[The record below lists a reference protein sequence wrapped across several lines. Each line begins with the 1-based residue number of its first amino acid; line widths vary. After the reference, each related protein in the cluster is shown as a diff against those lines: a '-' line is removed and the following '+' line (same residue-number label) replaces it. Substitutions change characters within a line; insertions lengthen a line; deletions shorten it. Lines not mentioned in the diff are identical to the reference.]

1 MGKIKDLTLYR
12 GVSSLMDVLHESNG
26 RFGYGLYLTDCK
38 HEAGL
43 YAHTH
48 AEERRNRHSLPV
60 TYTIRLRRVKILDL
74 LEEKDP
80 ELAAADMKGDDV
92 LNSLAKSR
100 GYDGVKHYVEYLL
113 FAPTKARVIRETLHN
128 RNQDNCKA
136 CKKAF
141 EECPHKEV

>member
-1 MGKIKDLTLYR
+1 MIKTMGKIKDLTLYR

-48 AEERRNRHSLPV
+48 AEERRNRHSL
-60 TYTIRLRRVKILDL
+60 
-74 LEEKDP
+74 
-80 ELAAADMKGDDV
+80 
-92 LNSLAKSR
+92 AKSR
-100 GYDGVKHYVEYLL
+100 GYDGVKHYIEYLL
-113 FAPTKARVIRETLHN
+113 FAPAKARVIRETSHN